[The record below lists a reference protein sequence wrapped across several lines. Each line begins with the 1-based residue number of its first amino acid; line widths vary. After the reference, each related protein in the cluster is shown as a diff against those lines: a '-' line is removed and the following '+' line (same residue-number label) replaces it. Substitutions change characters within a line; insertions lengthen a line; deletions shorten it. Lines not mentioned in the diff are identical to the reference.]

1 MNLCPEHLKANCM
14 KISANCMGLL
24 VDRQMILWAFFRFLR
39 HFETFGYTKEFIRL
53 MVRNQTAADCLS
65 RVCPLQADAAFLRR
79 PRSSRQLAG
88 GWRLAYARDRNS
100 GTANKRRI
108 ALPRGQS
115 VTPAWNRSLD
125 SNNARDTLNYGT
137 KEGRPSQSMPV
148 GHVTTATIGNL
159 NDATSYYFTV
169 RPRNRMGFE
178 NLPSN
183 EVAHRTLDA
192 AASRLT
198 ANSTDPL
205 RTMRLD
211 AVSTGVVSKV
221 TRLKRSGRS
230 SRSLGTHVSCSTS
243 VPIRESSRSWP
254 AR

>member
-1 MNLCPEHLKANCM
+1 
-14 KISANCMGLL
+14 MGLL
-24 VDRQMILWAFFRFLR
+24 VDRQMILWSLLSVPAPLRDFRLVR
-39 HFETFGYTKEFIRL
+39 NTKQFIRL

-65 RVCPLQADAAFLRR
+65 RVCPLQADAAFLRC

-115 VTPAWNRSLD
+115 VTLAWNRSLD
-125 SNNARDTLNYGT
+125 SNIASYTLDYGT

-148 GHVTTATIGNL
+148 GNVTTATIGNL

-169 RPRNRMGFE
+169 RPINRMGFE
-178 NLPSN
+178 GLPSN

-198 ANSTDPL
+198 VNNGSGSGNYIAG
-205 RTMRLD
+205 TM
-211 AVSTGVVSKV
+211 
-221 TRLKRSGRS
+221 
-230 SRSLGTHVSCSTS
+230 
-243 VPIRESSRSWP
+243 
-254 AR
+254 